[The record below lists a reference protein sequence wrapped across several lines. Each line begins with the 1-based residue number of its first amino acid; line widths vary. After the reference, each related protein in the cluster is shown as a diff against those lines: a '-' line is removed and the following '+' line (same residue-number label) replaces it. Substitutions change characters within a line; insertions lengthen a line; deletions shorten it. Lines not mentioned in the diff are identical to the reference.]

1 MRTKI
6 SGILLSIIFI
16 ALVFLQLHCAQK
28 QEEMTENKETRIE
41 RGKYLVDL
49 GGCNHCHSPKVMTAM
64 GPVPDTTRL
73 LSGSPDI
80 INSVDFNP
88 KIVSQGKYVV
98 CTGDL
103 TTWFGPWGIS
113 YAANLTP
120 DKETGI
126 GDWTAAIFIKALRTG
141 KHIGQGRPI
150 LPPMPWQDIS
160 KLNDQDL
167 KDIFAYLQSLK
178 PISNKVHDPITPDEL
193 AKLMAKKN

>member
-6 SGILLSIIFI
+6 PGIFLSIIFI
-16 ALVFLQLHCAQK
+16 SLIFLQIHCTQNQK
-28 QEEMTENKETRIE
+28 EMTENKETHIE

-49 GGCNHCHSPKVMTAM
+49 GGCNHCHSPKVMTAE

-73 LSGSPDI
+73 LSGSPDN
-80 INSVDFNP
+80 INSVDFDP
-88 KIVSQGKYVV
+88 KMVAQGKYIVS
-98 CTGDL
+98 TGDL

-113 YAANLTP
+113 HAANLTP

-126 GDWTAAIFIKALRTG
+126 GNWTAAIFIKALRSG
-141 KHIGQGRPI
+141 KHIGEGRPI

-160 KLNDQDL
+160 RLSDQDL
-167 KDIFAYLQSLK
+167 KDVFAYLQSLK
-178 PISNKVHDPITPDEL
+178 AISNKVSDPVTPDDL

>member
-1 MRTKI
+1 MRKN
-6 SGILLSIIFI
+6 ILGIIFLLGFV
-16 ALVFLQLHCAQK
+16 ALIFSQLNCTQQPQAK
-28 QEEMTENKETRIE
+28 TITKETRIE

-80 INSVDFNP
+80 INSVDFKP
-88 KIVSQGKYVV
+88 KLVAQGKYVV

-103 TTWFGPWGIS
+103 TCWFGPWGIS
-113 YAANLTP
+113 HAANLTP

-126 GDWTAAIFIKALRTG
+126 GDWTAAMFIKAMRTG
-141 KHIGQGRPI
+141 KHIGDGRPI
-150 LPPMPWQDIS
+150 LPPMPWQDIG

-167 KDIFAYLQSLK
+167 NDIFAYLQSLK
-178 PISNKVHDPITPDEL
+178 PISNKVPDPVTPDEL
-193 AKLMAKKN
+193 AKLNGTEK